1 MVIPHYS
8 YLVLKML
15 GPNGVMSIKGDVK
28 RAYDYD
34 QESCKM
40 VDALLAFVEL
50 KI

>member
-15 GPNGVMSIKGDVK
+15 GPNGVMSIKGDIK
-28 RAYDYD
+28 QAYDYD